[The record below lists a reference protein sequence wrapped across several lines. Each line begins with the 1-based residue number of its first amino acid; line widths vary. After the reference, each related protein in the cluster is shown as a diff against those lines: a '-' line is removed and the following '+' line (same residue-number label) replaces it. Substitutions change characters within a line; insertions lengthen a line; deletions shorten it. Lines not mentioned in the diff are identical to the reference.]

1 MTVPDTTAATAGVN
15 EITAQVDSMQIAGPA
30 ATGVTADA
38 QVDSMQIA
46 GPAATGVTADAQV
59 DSMQIAESTTMT
71 AVAALSTMKTM
82 LGNGGE
88 IDFVEMFNNSFTV
101 YRKQS
106 TWGAGVELTAGN
118 RLKVMLDQ
126 EHVVPMQVA
135 RGRMTVW
142 STTLALRI
150 NGGRKTVLV
159 RKTHNNTG
167 HNLVRFVQ
175 PLTEEGVDNCVQLI
189 LAVFARAPLD
199 LIQD

>member
-1 MTVPDTTAATAGVN
+1 MTVPDVNEVTAQVESMQIAGPAATGV
-15 EITAQVDSMQIAGPA
+15 TAQVDSMQIAGPA
-30 ATGVTADA
+30 AT
-38 QVDSMQIA
+38 
-46 GPAATGVTADAQV
+46 
-59 DSMQIAESTTMT
+59 DSMQIAESTMT

-126 EHVVPMQVA
+126 EHVAPMQVA
-135 RGRMTVW
+135 RGRMTLW

>member
-1 MTVPDTTAATAGVN
+1 MTVPDVN
-15 EITAQVDSMQIAGPA
+15 EVTAQVESMQIAGPA
-30 ATGVTADA
+30 AGVTA
-38 QVDSMQIA
+38 QVESMQIA
-46 GPAATGVTADAQV
+46 GPAVTAQV
-59 DSMQIAESTTMT
+59 DSMQIAESTMT

-82 LGNGGE
+82 LGDGGE

-126 EHVVPMQVA
+126 EHVAPMQVA
-135 RGRMTVW
+135 RGRMTLW

>member
-1 MTVPDTTAATAGVN
+1 MTVPDTAAAATAGVN
-15 EITAQVDSMQIAGPA
+15 EVTAQVESMQIAGPAAGVTAQVDSMQIAGPA
-30 ATGVTADA
+30 AT
-38 QVDSMQIA
+38 
-46 GPAATGVTADAQV
+46 
-59 DSMQIAESTTMT
+59 DSMQIAESTMT

-126 EHVVPMQVA
+126 EHVAPMQVA
-135 RGRMTVW
+135 RGRMTLW